1 MMDDP
6 NAVLLD
12 GLMLKRAQGKS
23 TFGKMTWKD
32 RMFELKSDSLHYYLP
47 DKSKE
52 KGTID
57 LSDVLAVEAVDLRA
71 FKRPFMF
78 QVVRPD
84 YILYCQC
91 SSQLDLKRW
100 LEALRRRIAGN
111 PNRSTHFHTCHFDGR
126 WKCCRT
132 PKETSGCTP
141 CFDYSGLDNFIEP
154 QIDTSTAPVA
164 DTQTTTAKAEPRAEE
179 EAPPRPPKS
188 AAPPEVVL
196 FEVTALF
203 NYNATNPDDLDLKQG
218 ETLEVLSTEEEFW
231 WRARNSAGK
240 VGMIPSNY
248 VAKPGFESEPWY
260 VGKMSRVEA
269 QSKLQI
275 FNLDGTFLVR
285 ESETSA
291 GSYTLSVYF
300 NGQPRNYRIQHDGN
314 EYYITTRHRQKTIKE
329 LIDYHKLNGGG
340 LCTRLK
346 KPACD
351 DEAPTPHDLG
361 SDKWEIDPSEISL
374 GKVLGSGQF
383 GVVYKGKFQG
393 VTDVAV
399 KKVKGGAMAEDEFIA
414 EAEIMKQFKH
424 KNLVNLYGVVT
435 KKRPLMIVTEFM
447 RNGCLLN
454 YLRDHNSELQGR
466 APVLLYMSIQ
476 VANAM
481 VFLEEHGFIHRDLAA
496 RNCLVGEHYAVKVTD
511 FGLSRYTLD
520 DEYTASE
527 GTKFPIKWSA
537 PEVFEF
543 GRFSSKSDVWS
554 FGVLLWEIW
563 SIGIQPYPDKT
574 NAQTVEFLDK
584 GGRLNCPYG
593 CPDHI
598 FDIMKECWHKDIEL
612 RPPFADLYYKLEE
625 NKALYDQEVFED
637 VEGNNQ

>member
-1 MMDDP
+1 MEDR
-6 NAVLLD
+6 NAVLME
-12 GLMLKRAQGKS
+12 GNMLKRAQGKS
-23 TFGKMTWKD
+23 KLGKFNWKD
-32 RMFELKSDSLHYYLP
+32 RLFELKADNLEYYLP
-47 DKSKE
+47 DKSKL
-52 KGTID
+52 KGSID
-57 LSDVLAVEAVDLRA
+57 LKAVTAVEAVDLRA

-78 QVVRPD
+78 QVVRDD

-91 SSQLDLKRW
+91 PSQLDLKKW

-111 PNRSTHFHTCHFDGR
+111 SGRSARFHKCHFDGR
-126 WKCCRT
+126 WRCCGT
-132 PKETSGCTP
+132 PKETQGCTI
-141 CFDYSGLDNFIEP
+141 CFDYSGLDNFVEPTIEAT
-154 QIDTSTAPVA
+154 QRTAQVVEKPSA
-164 DTQTTTAKAEPRAEE
+164 QMEPSDDAP
-179 EAPPRPPKS
+179 PPRPPKDI
-188 AAPPEVVL
+188 APVVVL

-203 NYNATNPDDLDLKQG
+203 QYHATNPDDLSLQQG
-218 ETLEVLSTEEEFW
+218 EKLEVLDIDEEHW
-231 WRARNSAGK
+231 WKARNSAGV

-248 VAKPGFESEPWY
+248 VAKPGFESEPWF

-269 QSKLQI
+269 QSMLQ
-275 FNLDGTFLVR
+275 LSDADGTFIVR
-285 ESETSA
+285 ESETCQGA
-291 GSYTLSVYF
+291 YTLSVFF
-300 NGQPRNYRIQHDGN
+300 NGQPRNYRIQQEGD
-314 EYYITTRHRQKTIKE
+314 EYFITTRHRQKSIKE

-346 KPACD
+346 KSAKEN
-351 DEAPTPHDLG
+351 EAPSPHDLG

-383 GVVYKGKFQG
+383 GVVYKGKYKG
-393 VTDVAV
+393 TTDVAV

-435 KKRPLMIVTEFM
+435 VKRPLMIVTEFM
-447 RNGCLLN
+447 VNGCLLN
-454 YLRDHNSELQGR
+454 FLRDHNSELQGK
-466 APVLLYMSIQ
+466 APIFLYMSIQ

-481 VFLEEHGFIHRDLAA
+481 VFLEDHGFIHRDLAA

-554 FGVLLWEIW
+554 FGILLWEIW

-598 FDIMKECWHKDIEL
+598 FEIMRECWHKDIES
-612 RPPFADLYYKLEE
+612 RPPFSDLYYKLEE

-637 VEGNNQ
+637 TQ